1 MKSKITALFLS
12 FMMLFSAFPVF
23 AAGSGYFFEDSF
35 DNGDGMWNTGSGV
48 YVTRNSEMIMPVF
61 GATGDSLFSQATLAN
76 VILQSAY
83 EIEFR
88 MKIASGACSGIMI
101 TDGTDNFSLIFRDTD
116 VCYLPGG
123 ANMYIAKLSNYPSGF
138 AFTENDWLDVRLK
151 VEIADGWNKPTVQI
165 KKSTEFLWKTLPI
178 DYNLS
183 WLGVPTN
190 AKLSL
195 RSQGNRTEYDFVK
208 IKNLTGS
215 TNSKTEPSVTAVS
228 TSSASKTLYVG
239 ESYVADAEVTG
250 DKKGYYTE
258 WSVQPEGVVEIQ
270 GTDNF
275 SRTIHALSA
284 GVATVTVN
292 AAGKASSFAVTVN
305 NNPTETKTVNLQIST
320 GHKISD
326 SFYGINNVQAW
337 EIGRTYDHTPTYTQ
351 DALDDIS
358 PWQIRGPGGI
368 DGNYYLSLTGDLYN
382 KHYGNLS
389 GHYGSE
395 TSQFDSLGLTTASG
409 VRPGNYP
416 PLTFDDIFA
425 APNRIGAS
433 YIYNMNIFSQT
444 TSEIVQVVDEIKK
457 HYTGSVMIEMGNEV
471 YDIPKYAPTL
481 LNNAKTYIDRAKEVS
496 NAIKAKYPDVKIGVV
511 IVPPDVVS
519 RSSNPLY
526 SLWNSNIAKDKS
538 YYDAV
543 IPHIYEEIN
552 TTTGTQSFYLKN
564 SFGYTVDTC
573 DLIENLNSQFADK
586 EIWITEWGNLPKGI
600 MASTN
605 YSERARRVI
614 AKSPGAAITYIDRLL
629 SFMENE
635 SITATSYYTV
645 HDNQG
650 FGLVQGD
657 TKLPEYYAFSEI
669 GDIFAENKYYYPITS
684 SDISEYTVTT
694 MTHNKTPNV
703 KEIGLWGFGDTDSIK
718 KIVAVNRCNKSV
730 KLRLDDKSLAKVWE
744 YGGIN
749 TNFPDHLN
757 RDCELFTDAPQ
768 NIPTPVTYSSANY
781 NKEVEVAPYS
791 MVVMNIGEKSVLD
804 GEWVE
809 VYNKK
814 LIDVMTP
821 DGPKSPEWDMATS
834 YGSWT
839 ANPEAVKQSFDVLDN
854 NLVFGKAG
862 GDTQLVATLTD
873 SMLNGDFIIDVKCAM
888 LEKLTSGTNNYWPL
902 EFRFDGH
909 CFITDPANTGKPLRY
924 CFAPSCMYMSMA
936 IMSNFS
942 YTYDPYPYTTYPSGV
957 SPTEKSS
964 APYNYCYLRLVVN
977 NSLTY
982 HKIRPYIKLNEAD
995 DWTYISRDDWTI
1007 ANLKLLDNNNQIKIR
1022 VYDSRTIVD
1031 SVKIYK
1037 KISDTNDFIVND
1049 FDIKKESDSE
1059 YKVNLYITNVK
1070 SEDAAKLYTA
1080 VYEVDGDSERLAE
1093 VNVEDVWVNK
1103 GYSDNIS
1110 KTVMLPEDKKDYV
1123 IKAFIWSEDMHPYAN
1138 SVVYR

>member
-76 VILQSAY
+76 VTLQSAY

-138 AFTENDWLDVRLK
+138 TFTENDWLDVRLK

-228 TSSASKTLYVG
+228 TSSASKALYVG
-239 ESYVADAEVTG
+239 ESYVAVAEVTG

-258 WSVQPEGVVEIQ
+258 WTVQPEGVVEIQ

-292 AAGKASSFAVTVN
+292 AAGKASSFTVTVD
-305 NNPTETKTVNLQIST
+305 NNPSEKKTVNM
-320 GHKISD
+320 KISD
-326 SFYGINNVQAW
+326 GRKISDTFYGINDVQAW
-337 EIGRTYDHTPTYTQ
+337 EIGRRYDHTPEYIQ
-351 DALDDIS
+351 NALDDVR
-358 PWQIRGPGGI
+358 PWNIRGPGGI
-368 DGNYYLSLTGDLYN
+368 DGNYFLSLTGDLYN

-389 GHYGSE
+389 GYYGQSS
-395 TSQFDSLGLTTASG
+395 SQFDNLGLRTENG

-416 PLTFDDIFA
+416 SLTFDDIFEA
-425 APNRIGAS
+425 ADRIGSS

-444 TSEIVQVVDEIKK
+444 TEEIVQIVGEIKK
-457 HYTGSVMIEMGNEV
+457 YYSGDIMIEMGNEV

-481 LNNAKTYIDRAKEVS
+481 FNNAKAYIDRAKEVS
-496 NAIKAKYPDVKIGVV
+496 NAIKAKYPDVKIGIV
-511 IVPPDVVS
+511 IVPPDVAS

-526 SLWNSNIAKDKS
+526 TLWNTNISKDKS

-552 TTTGTQSFYLKN
+552 STRETQSYYLQN

-573 DLIENLNSQFADK
+573 DLIENLNSLFADK

-703 KEIGLWGFGDTDSIK
+703 KEIGLWGFGDVNGVK
-718 KIVAVNRCNKSV
+718 QVVAVNRSNKAIML
-730 KLRLDDKSLAKVWE
+730 KTEDKALAKTWE
-744 YGGIN
+744 YGGIS
-749 TNFPDHLN
+749 TNFPNHLN
-757 RDCELFTDAPQ
+757 RECELFTDAPEI
-768 NIPTPVTYSSANY
+768 IPAPITYSPIY
-781 NKEVEVAPYS
+781 NDEIEIAPYS
-791 MVVMNIGEKSVLD
+791 MVVMDIGEESILD
-804 GEWVE
+804 GDWVK
-809 VYNKK
+809 VYDKN
-814 LIDVMTP
+814 LADVMSP
-821 DGPKSPEWDMATS
+821 NGPTSSEWSMGTS
-834 YGSWT
+834 YGTWEE
-839 ANPEAVKQSFDVLDN
+839 NPDAVKQSFDVIDN
-854 NLVFGKAG
+854 KLVFGKQG
-862 GDTQLVATLTD
+862 GDVRSIATLTD
-873 SMLNGDFIIDVKCAM
+873 SRLNGDFILEVKCAT
-888 LEKLTSGTNNYWPL
+888 LGKLTSESGTYYPI
-902 EFRFDGH
+902 EIRFDGH
-909 CFITDPANTGKPLRY
+909 CFSTDSRNTGKPLRY
-924 CFAPSCMYMSMA
+924 AFAPSYMYQSMGNMDY
-936 IMSNFS
+936 IQQ
-942 YTYDPYPYTTYPSGV
+942 YDPYPYTTYPEGV
-957 SPTEKSS
+957 TPEEKSD
-964 APYNYCYLRLVVN
+964 APYSYFYLRLEVDN
-977 NSLTY
+977 KKQY
-982 HKIRPYIKLNEAD
+982 YKIRPYIKLNED
-995 DWTYISRDDWTI
+995 DSWTYISRDDWTV
-1007 ANLKLLDNNNQIKIR
+1007 ANLKLLDSNNSLQIR
-1022 VYDSRTIVD
+1022 TYDARTIID
-1031 SVKIYK
+1031 NVKIFK
-1037 KISDTNDFIVND
+1037 KISDTNEYIVND
-1049 FDIKKESDSE
+1049 FNIGKENDME
-1059 YKVNLYITNVK
+1059 YSVNLNISNVK
-1070 SEDAAKLYTA
+1070 SESNAKLYTA
-1080 VYEVDGDSERLAE
+1080 VYKLDGEVERL
-1093 VNVEDVWVNK
+1093 VNVETESIWVDK
-1103 GYSDNIS
+1103 GYSDNKS
-1110 KTVMLPEDKKDYV
+1110 KTVTLPSDGNNYA
-1123 IKAFIWSEDMHPYAN
+1123 IKAFIWSENMCPYADL
-1138 SVVYR
+1138 VEYR